1 MSNIVGI
8 KILMGLILM
17 TAIMSLYSPVIIA
30 ADLGWEQVAEAASYQ
45 FQLSEDVNFR
55 KIKVD
60 SQVEKNSISL
70 PALAPGKYYWRV
82 RVKKKGENS
91 FGPFSDTGS
100 ANISALAPISTA
112 LTSISFAAN
121 QTPEFRLQWK
131 NQSLYNSKN
140 FVLETSGQADF
151 SSFKTHK
158 LSTSALIIPALAG
171 EKQLYWRVVN
181 ADKEYKAVG
190 EVSSIFS
197 QQLIYQTKAEKI
209 KIIFPANNYIF
220 YYSLRPE
227 FEGQRINASWTPLK
241 DARKYILQLGKDKNF
256 KELYHERTSSDVTL
270 DYMPDVIKDP
280 TSYYLRI
287 RAVLANEGFSDWSDV
302 HFISHRPMKDGQII
316 PLRPAMDEVVSLSSA
331 RGEVLFSWIGNDAK
345 NGYCFYLCSDKNC
358 QKKVV
363 TSTKKNQHQLLLNSD
378 KTYSWGVINSQQG
391 KCSAKKVPLAKEII
405 TFQTAR
411 GNFQKSFGLDV
422 FYSISMGTFNDVFE
436 YRGKQVHSS
445 STQSSPLTFG
455 GAMAWRPAGKK
466 YSANGSLYVSYLNG
480 SQTSDGQTADIP
492 PEVGINGYVNYPI
505 KWQNIFAYGGADI
518 ENFAT
523 YNVDEVYLGKALKA
537 RGHYIFYGT
546 VGVFR
551 LFPWRANNFFLK
563 SSLSA
568 SALSFSGEK
577 SAIGNNQSYGGLKY
591 MLYLNWSNPQ
601 WLGKFSIHLLL
612 KGHHLSGPTDLD
624 VTRIGIGVGYKLF

>member
-1 MSNIVGI
+1 MINIVGI

-17 TAIMSLYSPVIIA
+17 TAMMSLYSPGVIA
-30 ADLGWEQVAEAASYQ
+30 ADLGWEQVAEAANYQ
-45 FQLSEDVNFR
+45 FQLGEDVNFR

-60 SQVEKNSISL
+60 NQVEKNSISL

-91 FGPFSDTGS
+91 FGPFSETGS
-100 ANISALAPISTA
+100 VNISAMAPISTA
-112 LTSISFAAN
+112 LPSISFTEN

-131 NQSLYNSKN
+131 NQSLYNSNN
-140 FVLETSGQADF
+140 FILETSGQADF

-158 LSTSALIIPALAG
+158 LSNSALNIPVLAG

-181 ADKEYKAVG
+181 ADKDYKAVG

-241 DARKYILQLGKDKNF
+241 DARKYILQVGKDKNF
-256 KELYHERTSSDVTL
+256 TELYHEKTSSDVTF
-270 DYMPDVIKDP
+270 DYMPDMIKEP
-280 TSYYLRI
+280 MSYYLRI
-287 RAVLANEGFSDWSDV
+287 RAELANQGFSEWSAV

-316 PLRPAMDEVVSLSSA
+316 PLRPAMEEVVNLA
-331 RGEVLFSWIGNDAK
+331 GAQDEVLFSWIGNDAK
-345 NGYCFYLCSDKNC
+345 NGYCFYLCQDNKC
-358 QKKVV
+358 QKKKV
-363 TSTKKNQHQLLLNSD
+363 TPIKKTQHRLLLKSNT
-378 KTYSWGVINSQQG
+378 TYSWAVINSPQG
-391 KCSAKKVPLAKEII
+391 KCSAATTPIDQEII

-411 GNFQKSFGLDV
+411 SNLQSSFGLDV
-422 FYSISMGTFNDVFE
+422 FYSLSMGTFNDVFE
-436 YRGKQVHSS
+436 YQGKQVQSA
-445 STQSSPLTFG
+445 STQSSPLTLG

-466 YSANGSLYVSYLNG
+466 YSANGSFYISYLNG
-480 SQTSDGQTADIP
+480 SQTSDGQKADIP
-492 PEVGINGYVNYPI
+492 PEVGINGYVNYPVN
-505 KWQNIFAYGGADI
+505 WQNIFAYGGVDL

-523 YNVDEVYLGKALKA
+523 YNVDEVYLGKPLKA

-546 VGVFR
+546 AGVFK
-551 LFPWRANNFFLK
+551 LFPWKGNNFFLK

-577 SAIGNNQSYGGLKY
+577 SAIGNNQAYGGLKY

-601 WLGKFSIHLLL
+601 WLGKFSIHLLI
-612 KGHHLSGPTDLD
+612 KGHHLAGPTALD
-624 VTRIGIGVGYKLF
+624 VTRIGLGIGYKLF